1 MRTKLLF
8 LSAVF
13 ATAVSAQEPDTTLVV
28 YYGYEV
34 IDTVIISKS
43 SEAFRQLQDA
53 ENAVQGITNNKEKHR
68 AIVAYVVAHPDS
80 DGSVYLMRHL
90 SGVINFKKCL
100 SALTEHAKSGIM
112 KQLYDYIMAG
122 VAEQDKYL
130 AKTAEAITI
139 GNEAMDFQALDIN
152 GNPLS
157 LSSMRGKY
165 VLLDF
170 WGSWCGACI
179 KSFAHL
185 KEFYEQHR
193 DHLEIL
199 GIACHDTA
207 EKWKAA
213 VKRHELPWLHVLD
226 DEKSNDISV
235 LYGIQ
240 AFPTY
245 VLIAPDGKILQW
257 MGDDPDTFD
266 LYFDDCIEIKKNS

>member
-1 MRTKLLF
+1 MRTILLF

-13 ATAVSAQEPDTTLVV
+13 ATAISAQETDTTFVV

-34 IDTVIISKS
+34 IDTVIINKS
-43 SEAFRQLQDA
+43 SETFRQLQEA
-53 ENAVQGITNNKEKHR
+53 ENTVQGITDDKDRHR
-68 AIVAYVVAHPDS
+68 AIVAYVVTHPDS

-90 SGVINFKKCL
+90 SGVINFRKCL
-100 SALTEHAKSGIM
+100 SALTEHAKNGKM
-112 KQLYDYIMAG
+112 KQLYDYITDG

-130 AKTAEAITI
+130 SKTIEAII
-139 GNEAMDFQALDIN
+139 VGNEAMDFQTLDIN

-185 KEFYEQHR
+185 KEFYEKHR

-199 GIACHDTA
+199 GIACHDTS

-213 VKRHELPWLHVLD
+213 VKRHELPWLHVINNED
-226 DEKSNDISV
+226 KNDIAA

-257 MGDDPDTFD
+257 MADDPDTFD
-266 LYFDDCIEIKKNS
+266 LYFDDNIIIKK

>member
-1 MRTKLLF
+1 MRTILLF

-13 ATAVSAQEPDTTLVV
+13 VTAISAHEPDTTLIV

-34 IDTVIISKS
+34 IDTVIINKS
-43 SEAFRQLQDA
+43 SVTFRQLQEA
-53 ENAVQGITNNKEKHR
+53 ENAVQGITDNKEKHR
-68 AIVAYVVAHPDS
+68 AIVAYVVTHPDS
-80 DGSVYLMRHL
+80 DGSVYLMRYL
-90 SGVINFKKCL
+90 SGVINFRKCL
-100 SALTEHAKSGIM
+100 SELTEHAKNGMM
-112 KQLYDYIMAG
+112 KRLYDYIAGG

-130 AKTAEAITI
+130 SKTAEAITI
-139 GNEAMDFQALDIN
+139 GNEAKDFQALDIN

-199 GIACHDTA
+199 GIACHDTS

-213 VKRHELPWLHVLD
+213 VKRHELPWLHVLN
-226 DEKSNDISV
+226 DEQNNDISG

-257 MGDDPDTFD
+257 MADDPDTFD
-266 LYFDDCIEIKKNS
+266 LYFKDNIIIKK